1 MQEGMHISAVGE
13 AATCSL
19 LINAGLNQHKISF
32 QYFIFKKRTE
42 IPNTNI

>member
-1 MQEGMHISAVGE
+1 MQEGMHISAVGK

-32 QYFIFKKRTE
+32 QYFLNLATQVS
-42 IPNTNI
+42 